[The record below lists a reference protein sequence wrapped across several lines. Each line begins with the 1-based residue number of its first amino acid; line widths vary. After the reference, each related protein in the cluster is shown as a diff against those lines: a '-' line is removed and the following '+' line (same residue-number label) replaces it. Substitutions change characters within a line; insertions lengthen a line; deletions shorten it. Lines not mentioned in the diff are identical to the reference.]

1 MQQLRGKAYEV
12 SLGVWQFL
20 IMKGLVTIPL
30 SLRSKFQFSTL
41 SALHFKTFSLR
52 EFSVKSEGVCQLTC
66 FFLLNNLLPETSLK
80 LLGEIQIW
88 SSLGVKGFSTIE
100 QSVIWPNTNYRGVIN
115 HFRWFLS
122 IALPIKPVIWC
133 KLWPWHRWFEKSF
146 KSMLFKIVIFPQ
158 IIYRIVLYHSI
169 L

>member
-1 MQQLRGKAYEV
+1 MT
-12 SLGVWQFL
+12 S
-20 IMKGLVTIPL
+20 
-30 SLRSKFQFSTL
+30 
-41 SALHFKTFSLR
+41 
-52 EFSVKSEGVCQLTC
+52 

-133 KLWPWHRWFEKSF
+133 KLWPWHRRFEKSF

-158 IIYRIVLYHSI
+158 IIYQNCSLSFHTLKTLASNFCKMNYALLIKQARQTILGFRVHLIVFGE
-169 L
+169 